1 MTETAQQAQGSERNM
16 RRVLQGTVTSD
27 KMDKTITVLVERR
40 FAHPK
45 YGKFVKKH
53 KKYHAHDEDNTA
65 TVGDVVD
72 IVAMRPMSK
81 MKRWRLLR
89 VLDSDVLAAQG
100 LTDAEQPELAQPQTS
115 ANAEKAN
122 AEEAAENANPAGG
135 DA

>member
-1 MTETAQQAQGSERNM
+1 M

-65 TVGDVVD
+65 TVGDVVE

-81 MKRWRLLR
+81 MKRWRLMR

-122 AEEAAENANPAGG
+122 AEEASENANPAGG